1 MSKKINWRT
10 LSIALVVIIV
20 LFFIIVVIDSCWT
33 SESVWKAPI
42 FALISA
48 IQTTALAV
56 AIWDFVAKKE
66 FAQEILNLAHISNNI
81 TESGITYIY
90 GDFLTINWNEIL
102 ELTNKLIIAV
112 SYANT
117 WREANR
123 IKLAQIASSKDALT
137 VYLPDYGN
145 NDVLTELSRRFNI
158 TVDDVYKKI
167 KESSMAF
174 RELGATVFLYSGSF
188 QTSFYLADNEAI
200 MAVFKHKKQK
210 STVPAIRI
218 NKSGG
223 LYSFI
228 ESELEA
234 IKNNSKMEEILQD
247 DK

>member
-1 MSKKINWRT
+1 MSKKINWKT
-10 LSIALVVIIV
+10 LSIALIVIIV
-20 LFFIIVVIDSCWT
+20 LFFTILIIDNWWT

-42 FALISA
+42 LALISA

-56 AIWDFVAKKE
+56 VIWDFVAKKE
-66 FAQEILNLAHISNNI
+66 FAQEILDLAHISNNI
-81 TESGITYIY
+81 TESGITYTY
-90 GDFLTINWNEIL
+90 NDFLTINWNEIL
-102 ELTNKLIIAV
+102 EPTNKLIIAV
-112 SYANT
+112 SYAYT
-117 WREANR
+117 WRESNR

-137 VYLPDYGN
+137 VYLPDYNN
-145 NDVLTELSRRFNI
+145 NDVLIELSRRFNKTI
-158 TVDDVYKKI
+158 NDVCNKI

-174 RELGATVFLYSGSF
+174 RELGATVFLYNGSF

-210 STVPAIRI
+210 STVPAIRV
-218 NKSGG
+218 NKSGD

-234 IKNNSKMEEILQD
+234 IKSNSKMEELLQD

>member
-1 MSKKINWRT
+1 MNKKINWKT

-20 LFFIIVVIDSCWT
+20 LFFAIVVIDSCWT
-33 SESVWKAPI
+33 SESIWKAPI
-42 FALISA
+42 LALIGA
-48 IQTTALAV
+48 IQTTALAI

-66 FAQEILNLAHISNNI
+66 FAQEILNLARISNNV

-90 GDFLTINWNEIL
+90 CDFLTINWSKIL
-102 ELTNKLIIAV
+102 EPTNKLIIAV

-137 VYLPDYGN
+137 VYLPDYNN

-158 TVDDVYKKI
+158 TIDDVYDKI

-174 RELGATVFLYSGSF
+174 RELGATVFLYNGSF

-210 STVPAIRI
+210 ATVPAIRV

-234 IKNNSKMEEILQD
+234 IKNNSKMEELLQD